1 MLFSMNDFSVTA
13 PASLEAKADTCKIL
27 SMVDKKQ
34 GMGIGRSNIL
44 D

>member
-1 MLFSMNDFSVTA
+1 MNGFSVTA
-13 PASLEAKADTCKIL
+13 PASLETKADTHKIL
-27 SMVDKKQ
+27 SIFDKKQ

>member
-1 MLFSMNDFSVTA
+1 MLFSINYFSVTA
-13 PASLEAKADTCKIL
+13 PASLEAKADTRKIL
-27 SMVDKKQ
+27 SIVDKKQ